1 MTSSDGVLNIRALV
15 IEDDPVW
22 RKIHK
27 NTLTANN
34 CEHIDT
40 DDIDFALKYV
50 KENYVQLAIIDLDLS
65 RAKKHGDTP
74 SNKDDEGK
82 QLIQMIVKNKWLDK
96 MVVCVVS
103 HWSDIGRLEAF
114 KLQGVFGIDQMRPN
128 LASGIEVDGI
138 IYFSKNE
145 YDPTAFWERIE
156 KELRS
161 KDLLTG
167 LNTDEEIIID
177 MLSARMTRNLI
188 EHIESKSEHSRL
200 SDHDEWIKEVF
211 DDEEGIGTLSTRLQS
226 EIKNLLLLSVN
237 KNSEDFDL
245 RRIGHGFSKASVVRV
260 SSLLHGKWTNEV
272 IIKSGYHREI
282 ANEWKAYE
290 GYVGPLITRRP
301 PAKFGP
307 KTPILSSIVYDYVGD
322 AHSFESCYK
331 RYSQADIEKILEDLF
346 KVACDSWYSVPTK
359 EGRLNAHQ
367 YMDYLHCYPER
378 FKRPLQ
384 SLEQAPEGQGS
395 NLQGET
401 ITFAGIDDTIPNPV
415 KLLQKSELFETYPAF
430 FATTHGDFNANN
442 ILVIEEPDGSYK
454 TIMIDFARTGEA
466 HILRD
471 FIQLEA
477 VIKFVLLDKATL
489 AERYELEAALLKQ
502 GNFADIDN
510 VRQSYQATGKNAK
523 ECQRAFD
530 TVCKIREL
538 AWEVALKG
546 RTGKPIYHFEQ
557 YRMGLFFLSL
567 NTVRFLRSE
576 YNMSESV
583 TDGISPTQALHALLA
598 AGMLVERLVGSQIH

>member
-301 PAKFGP
+301 LPNLVQN
-307 KTPILSSIVYDYVGD
+307 T
-322 AHSFESCYK
+322 
-331 RYSQADIEKILEDLF
+331 DIE
-346 KVACDSWYSVPTK
+346 
-359 EGRLNAHQ
+359 Q
-367 YMDYLHCYPER
+367 YCL
-378 FKRPLQ
+378 
-384 SLEQAPEGQGS
+384 
-395 NLQGET
+395 
-401 ITFAGIDDTIPNPV
+401 
-415 KLLQKSELFETYPAF
+415 
-430 FATTHGDFNANN
+430 
-442 ILVIEEPDGSYK
+442 
-454 TIMIDFARTGEA
+454 
-466 HILRD
+466 
-471 FIQLEA
+471 
-477 VIKFVLLDKATL
+477 
-489 AERYELEAALLKQ
+489 
-502 GNFADIDN
+502 
-510 VRQSYQATGKNAK
+510 
-523 ECQRAFD
+523 
-530 TVCKIREL
+530 
-538 AWEVALKG
+538 
-546 RTGKPIYHFEQ
+546 
-557 YRMGLFFLSL
+557 
-567 NTVRFLRSE
+567 
-576 YNMSESV
+576 
-583 TDGISPTQALHALLA
+583 
-598 AGMLVERLVGSQIH
+598 